1 VTADRGSAL
10 VYGSAFVLVLV
21 AAVTLLIGL
30 VQGDARPVGASLL
43 AAGGAVLLL
52 WIGVVRS
59 SGLAKRDRQR

>member
-1 VTADRGSAL
+1 VPADRGSAL

-21 AAVTLLIGL
+21 AAATLLIGL

-52 WIGVVRS
+52 WVGVVRS
-59 SGLAKRDRQR
+59 SGGAKSDRDR

>member
-1 VTADRGSAL
+1 MPPDRGSAL

-21 AAVTLLIGL
+21 AAATLLIGL

-52 WIGVVRS
+52 WVGVVRS
-59 SGLAKRDRQR
+59 SGGAKRDRQR

>member
-1 VTADRGSAL
+1 L

-21 AAVTLLIGL
+21 AAATLLIGL

-52 WIGVVRS
+52 WVGVVRS
-59 SGLAKRDRQR
+59 SGGAKGDHDR

>member
-1 VTADRGSAL
+1 MPADRGSAL

-21 AAVTLLIGL
+21 AAGALLIGL
-30 VQGDARPVGASLL
+30 VRGDARPVGASLL

-59 SGLAKRDRQR
+59 SGGAKGDRQR